1 MDIEGILP
9 SYYRYNLDTSLREPV
24 QTPQTKQDYVF
35 IDMVMGMKPPP
46 SAIRAPQDVG
56 ETKHSLVDERPLDIK
71 DENTVGVRSVDEMSR
86 ATAAEHARRYRSFSR
101 LSLLES
107 RRNMEK
113 IVRMIKRMRGECPFL
128 GDNLEGGRACTK
140 VFIRCGDRSQFSL
153 RETAAQ
159 QVKPHTCNYL
169 PAAIKSG
176 VLIVDADPRVREFC
190 KQSLSLFLGQ
200 VAGDIV
206 TTDSP
211 SEALELVNRSKVS
224 GRPFGLF
231 IIDTSLPENGGYWL
245 VNELFGR
252 NHNVGIILTSDER
265 GRIRPPKDFTGDV
278 ELAPQERFAG
288 TILRKPFHSDE
299 LLAALKKVNFRK

>member
-9 SYYRYNLDTSLREPV
+9 SYYRYNLDTSLREPL
-24 QTPQTKQDYVF
+24 QTPQTRQDYVF
-35 IDMVMGMKPPP
+35 IDMVMGMKPPA
-46 SAIRAPQDVG
+46 SAVRAPQDIG
-56 ETKHSLVDERPLDIK
+56 ETKHSLVDEKPLDIK
-71 DENTVGVRSVDEMSR
+71 EENAVGVRSIDEVSK
-86 ATAAEHARRYRSFSR
+86 AGAAEHAQRYRSFSR
-101 LSLLES
+101 LSLLAS

-128 GDNLEGGRACTK
+128 GDNPDDGRACTK
-140 VFIRCGDRSQFSL
+140 VFIRCGDRSQFSM

-159 QVKPHTCNYL
+159 QVKPHACNYF
-169 PAAIKSG
+169 PAKKSDG

-190 KQSLSLFLGQ
+190 KQSIALFLGQ

-224 GRPFGLF
+224 GRQFGLL
-231 IIDTSLPENGGYWL
+231 IVDTSLPENGGYWL
-245 VNELFGR
+245 VGELFGR
-252 NHNVGIILTSDER
+252 NHNVGIILTSDQR
-265 GRIRPPKDFTGDV
+265 GRISPPKDFAGDV

-299 LLAALKKVNFRK
+299 FLAALKKIKFR